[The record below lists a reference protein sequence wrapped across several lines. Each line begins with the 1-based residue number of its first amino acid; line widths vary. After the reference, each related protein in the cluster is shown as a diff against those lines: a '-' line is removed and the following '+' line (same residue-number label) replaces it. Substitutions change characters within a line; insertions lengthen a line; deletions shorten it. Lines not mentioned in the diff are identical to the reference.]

1 MIAKVTDPRFRT
13 FWPRF
18 GAAIL
23 DGLIVTIPLA
33 IGQWIIWTTFTTP
46 LVRVPWYLASGLAG
60 VVYSIAFHARSGMTP
75 GKRITGVRVFSV
87 DGSPLSARQ
96 AILRDLIPL
105 LLALWITVGDLAFIT
120 AGGNPA
126 DPTRQAD
133 PSLFQ
138 LIAGSAMAIWG
149 FLELATMLTNSRR
162 RSVHD
167 FIAGSMVMRVVE
179 ADLAERA
186 EARAFAAENAD
197 DKLLDDPQIS
207 QMTQIDSRS
216 RIDRGRREER

>member
-13 FWPRF
+13 FWPRL

-33 IGQWIIWTTFTTP
+33 IAQGIIWMTITSP
-46 LVRVPWYLASGLAG
+46 LVRTVYYLASGLAG
-60 VVYSIAFHARSGMTP
+60 VVYSIAFHASSGMTP

-87 DGSPLSARQ
+87 DGSRLSARQ
-96 AILRDLIPL
+96 AVLRDLVPL
-105 LLALWITVGDLAFIT
+105 VLALWMILGDLGFIL
-120 AGGNPA
+120 AGGNPMDSSHQA
-126 DPTRQAD
+126 DPTW
-133 PSLFQ
+133 FQ
-138 LIAGSAMAIWG
+138 VLAGSAMAVWG

-186 EARAFAAENAD
+186 EARALAMGEAEGF
-197 DKLLDDPQIS
+197 PPE
-207 QMTQIDSRS
+207 DSRMAQ
-216 RIDRGRREER
+216 REPRFRGGFDRRDER